1 MTEKKCPDCGK
12 PMAKSGSNIE
22 PVTGNYVEQFVC
34 SECGNVWHH
43 KPDMQE
49 SKQPTL
55 SKGAG

>member
-1 MTEKKCPDCGK
+1 MPHKNILNMTEKKCPDCGK

-43 KPDMQE
+43 KPDM
-49 SKQPTL
+49 
-55 SKGAG
+55 